1 MQNKYLEQEINA
13 RKDLIEGAGQRAK
26 YDRQGI
32 YGIFVQGKL
41 VYIGKSANMFHRVA
55 SHILA
60 IDGIGKD
67 ATGRKY
73 SILRAAK
80 NREGLHISFDVL
92 EYIDGTPDD
101 LDRAEAKW
109 INQELPILNTQI
121 PHPVHYK
128 QYTVNETAKNINLV
142 QFLQFLDKD

>member
-1 MQNKYLEQEINA
+1 MQDKYLEREINQ
-13 RKDLIEGAGQRAK
+13 RKQLIEEAGQYDK

-41 VYIGKSANMFHRVA
+41 VYVGKSANMLWRVA

-67 ATGRKY
+67 STGRKY
-73 SILRAAK
+73 QILRTAK
-80 NREGLHISFDVL
+80 SRGLQISFDVL
-92 EYIDGTPDD
+92 EYIDGTSSD

-121 PHPVHYK
+121 PHPKFYK
-128 QYTVNETAKNINLV
+128 QYTLNQEAKNMTFV
-142 QFLQFLDKD
+142 KFQQFLDKS